1 MVIRARVPP
10 ESRAEWQNFIN
21 SEDIRPLGSAYGYQM
36 ELPLDRRGRIDRF
49 FDDPRNLRGLLGEIT
64 TDLSRNPRA
73 AALRTKQSLQ
83 QNPQFLQD
91 VDIFMSRMPFT
102 TAAGIQDAYAMRQL
116 FGESPTE
123 YGSPNPNASTEP
135 RGVFLPSTG
144 ERVRVTPT
152 GSLATP
158 RVVTTELSPAE
169 RTTATSASLRPQTLA
184 ADLELLGDPD
194 LMERAGVEP
203 GSNLDRARALLS
215 RTLNENIDTAYRPSN
230 LALEANVNADDERVR
245 RLIDRNQQ
253 GQLMVAGEFPGET
266 VSRLQ
271 DLLRQRD
278 ADPDYILDYL
288 ETNREL
294 PEEAS
299 ARVDDFDED
308 INEDLDLNY
317 DEYVDRRVMMRRA
330 SPETLNKLISKY
342 PELEK
347 IKSGPTARGT
357 RLPKEQLFELYKD
370 YIPENYKKL
379 PPSER
384 QALRTNMFAGDN
396 PQAREIF
403 YRTIEGAF
411 ATDAQTK
418 LEEGRRQAESI
429 ENVDERTRVTSYLD
443 DYINNISSTLKPVS
457 PRLAGVGGG
466 GYLTSSVIEE
476 LYPRAAEKLELL
488 GDTPYVPEDF
498 QPTLR
503 DTFYSDSGRPYRVK
517 VSRIPSDIS
526 KSNLSSNFLNMIEN
540 KPFAGSYDIEFT
552 VNDEYKMDDPTI
564 PTEVRN
570 QIKDYI
576 KQNALRGLPAGALVR
591 NSPAS
596 DEVFRTNRPGNKRAG
611 AYQQSGFGG
620 QTRQGQFAYID
631 SDTGMTVPVQPFQ
644 QKTLLG
650 EDFMR
655 AYYATDPVSAAA
667 RGLGEVGKAIKRT
680 PASLAPGIADLIPS
694 PEAIQTGYAQ
704 GPVAMGMQ
712 MGQEFVQ
719 SLPTAIGASAALAAV
734 PPLAP
739 GIGAGMIGT
748 AGARALNEVVR
759 QETGE
764 GVVPKLRQFM
774 GTTPR
779 TRAASRSRVGDQPLT
794 ATIRPST
801 PQQQAELRRQ
811 QTRSELER
819 RIDLVK
825 ERFNPRR
832 GEFGLSELLF
842 GR

>member
-1 MVIRARVPP
+1 MPP
-10 ESRAEWQNFIN
+10 QSRAEWQNFLN
-21 SEDIRPLGSAYGYQM
+21 SEDIQPLGSAYGYQM

-64 TDLSRNPRA
+64 TDLSRNPRV

-83 QNPQFLQD
+83 QNPQFLED
-91 VDIFMSRMPFT
+91 VDIFMSRSPIT

-123 YGSPNPNASTEP
+123 YGSANPDASPER

-144 ERVRVTPT
+144 ERARVTPT
-152 GSLATP
+152 GSLVTP
-158 RVVTTELSPAE
+158 RVITTELSPAE
-169 RTTATSASLRPQTLA
+169 RTTATSASLQPQALV
-184 ADLELLGDPD
+184 ADLELLGDPA

-215 RTLNENIDTAYRPSN
+215 RTLSENISSAYRPST
-230 LALEANVNADDERVR
+230 LALEANANADDERVR
-245 RLIDRNQQ
+245 QLISRNQH

-266 VSRLQ
+266 VYRLQ
-271 DLLRQRD
+271 ELMEQRN

-299 ARVDDFDED
+299 APVEYFDDDVDLDYDED
-308 INEDLDLNY
+308 
-317 DEYVDRRVMMRRA
+317 VDRMVMMRRA
-330 SPETLNKLISKY
+330 SPETLNRLISKY

-379 PPSER
+379 PLSEK

-403 YRTIEGAF
+403 YRTIESAF

-429 ENVDERTRVTSYLD
+429 EDVNERTRVTSYLD

-457 PRLAGVGGG
+457 TRLAGVGGG
-466 GYLTSSVIEE
+466 GYLASSVIEE
-476 LYPRAAEKLELL
+476 LYPRAAKKLELL

-503 DTFYSDSGRPYRVK
+503 DTFYSDSGRPYQVK
-517 VSRIPSDIS
+517 VNRIPSDTF
-526 KSNLSSNFLNMIEN
+526 KNNLSNNFLNMIEN

-552 VNDEYKMDDPTI
+552 VNGEYKMDDPTI

-620 QTRQGQFAYID
+620 QTRKGQFAYID
-631 SDTGMTVPVQPFQ
+631 PDTGMTVPVQPFQ

-680 PASLAPGIADLIPS
+680 PASLAPGVADLIPS
-694 PEAIQTGYAQ
+694 PEAIRTGYAK
-704 GPVAMGMQ
+704 GPVAMGKQ

-719 SLPTAIGASAALAAV
+719 SLPVAVGASAALAAV

-739 GIGAGMIGT
+739 GIGVGMIGT

-764 GVVPKLRQFM
+764 EVVPKVRQFI
-774 GTTPR
+774 GTAPR
-779 TRAASRSRVGDQPLT
+779 TGTASRARVGDKPLV
-794 ATIRPST
+794 ASVRPST
-801 PQQQAELRRQ
+801 EQEKTELRRQ
-811 QTRSELER
+811 TNRSELER
-819 RIDLVK
+819 RLDLFK

-832 GEFGLSELLF
+832 GELGLSELVF